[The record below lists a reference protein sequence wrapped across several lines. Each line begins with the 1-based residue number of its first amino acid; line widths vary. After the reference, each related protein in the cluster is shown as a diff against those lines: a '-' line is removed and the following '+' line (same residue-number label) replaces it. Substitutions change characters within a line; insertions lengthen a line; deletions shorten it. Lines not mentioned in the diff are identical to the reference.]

1 MINIADLLTITVT
14 LFAVIDILGNI
25 PLIITLRQKT
35 GEINA
40 LKVTWVSA
48 LIMVVFLFIG
58 EDVLN
63 MIGIDLKSFS
73 LAGAFVI
80 FLIAIEMI
88 LNIELFKSNDQS
100 AKKVTEIVPLA
111 FPLIAGSGTLTTLL
125 SLKAIENYSYLEIF
139 SGLAINIII
148 VFIVLKMIIPIEK
161 IIGQVGIEI
170 LRRVFGIILLAIA
183 IKLFKAGL
191 S

>member
-1 MINIADLLTITVT
+1 MINFADLLTITVT

-25 PLIITLRQKT
+25 PLIISIRQKT
-35 GEINA
+35 GSINA
-40 LKVTWVSA
+40 FKVTWVSA
-48 LIMVVFLFIG
+48 LIMLVFLFIG
-58 EDVLN
+58 EDILN

-88 LNIELFKSNDQS
+88 LNIELFKSGGKS
-100 AKKVTEIVPLA
+100 SKKVTEIVPLA

-125 SLKAIENYSYLEIF
+125 SLKAIENYTYLEIF
-139 SGLAINIII
+139 LGLIINIII
-148 VFIVLKMIIPIEK
+148 VFTVLKMIIPIEK
-161 IIGQVGIEI
+161 LIGQVGIEI

-183 IKLFKAGL
+183 IKLSGL
-191 S
+191 

>member
-1 MINIADLLTITVT
+1 MINFADLLTITVT

-40 LKVTWVSA
+40 FKVTWVSG
-48 LIMVVFLFIG
+48 LIMIVFLFIG
-58 EDVLN
+58 EDILN

-88 LNIELFKSNDQS
+88 LNIELFKSSDHRS

-139 SGLAINIII
+139 SGLTINIII
-148 VFIVLKMIIPIEK
+148 VFIVLKMILPIEK

-183 IKLFKAGL
+183 IKLSGL
-191 S
+191 

>member
-1 MINIADLLTITVT
+1 MINFADLLTITVT

-25 PLIITLRQKT
+25 PLIISIRQKT
-35 GEINA
+35 GKINA
-40 LKVTWVSA
+40 FKVTWVSA
-48 LIMVVFLFIG
+48 LIMLVFLFIG
-58 EDVLN
+58 EDILDV
-63 MIGIDLKSFS
+63 IGIDLKSFS

-88 LNIELFKSNDQS
+88 LNIELFKSGGHS
-100 AKKVTEIVPLA
+100 SKKVTEIVPLA

-125 SLKAIENYSYLEIF
+125 SLKAIETYTYIEIF
-139 SGLAINIII
+139 TGLMINVCII
-148 VFIVLKMIIPIEK
+148 FIVLRMIVPIEK

-183 IKLFKAGL
+183 IKLSGL
-191 S
+191 

>member
-1 MINIADLLTITVT
+1 MINLSDLLTISVT

-40 LKVTWVSA
+40 FKVTWVSG
-48 LIMVVFLFIG
+48 LIMIIFLFIG
-58 EDVLN
+58 EDILN

-88 LNIELFKSNDQS
+88 LNIELFKSGNQS
-100 AKKVTEIVPLA
+100 TKKVTEIVPLA

-148 VFIVLKMIIPIEK
+148 VFVVLKMIIPIERM
-161 IIGQVGIEI
+161 IGQVGIEI

-183 IKLFKAGL
+183 IKLSGL
-191 S
+191 

>member
-88 LNIELFKSNDQS
+88 LNIELFKSSDQS

-183 IKLFKAGL
+183 IKLSGL
-191 S
+191 

>member
-1 MINIADLLTITVT
+1 MINLADLFTITIT

-25 PLIITLRQKT
+25 PLIINIRQKT
-35 GEINA
+35 GKINA
-40 LKVTWVSA
+40 FKVTWVSA
-48 LIMVVFLFIG
+48 LIMLTFLFIG
-58 EDVLN
+58 EDILDV
-63 MIGIDLKSFS
+63 IGIDLKSFS

-88 LNIELFKSNDQS
+88 LNIELFKSGNQS
-100 AKKVTEIVPLA
+100 SKQVTEIVPLA

-125 SLKAIENYSYLEIF
+125 SLKAIDNYTYLEIF
-139 SGLAINIII
+139 VALLINVFII
-148 VFIVLKMIIPIEK
+148 FIVLRSIVTIEK

-183 IKLFKAGL
+183 IKLSGF
-191 S
+191 